1 MRGRSRRAE
10 PGGAGIAYHRTSG
23 NAFVGADGRLD
34 SWILQTPDCWGQ
46 RACTRP
52 EGIPRF
58 ERTLERDLAGA
69 RTVVDL
75 TTLIPFPFGAFRDAI
90 VRGLRRAYAGGQ
102 RPVIRVLGGCA
113 PPCAVSLPESP
124 AQAYA
129 DQLAAAIS
137 GDARVIVAAYRFP
150 PLGTPATL
158 PSLSFN
164 HSKTIAV
171 DGRVALVGGH
181 NLWGSDYV
189 QGYPRSPL
197 TNPVHDVTPRVEGP
211 VSAGVHKWANTLWR
225 AACVTA
231 RSTPPTAING
241 AAVAY
246 GPGTPRTCPAA
257 IRPPRAPRAGRVD
270 VLGFGRLSLLGVRP
284 PSGPTRPSG
293 RGAPDDPSP
302 CPTGLPFFT
311 PATESP
317 DWTNDRAYWPA
328 FDRRDPAGTG
338 LRALIRSARRRCSSP
353 SRICTGSASRRSRA
367 SARASTGACSTPSR
381 AGCWTASTCAW

>member
-1 MRGRSRRAE
+1 MH
-10 PGGAGIAYHRTSG
+10 P
-23 NAFVGADGRLD
+23 
-34 SWILQTPDCWGQ
+34 
-46 RACTRP
+46 P

-58 ERTLERDLAGA
+58 LRTLERDLAGA

-181 NLWGSDYV
+181 NLWGSDYI

-197 TNPVHDVTPRVEGP
+197 TNPVHDVTLRVEGP

-257 IRPPRAPRAGRVD
+257 IRPRGAARGARRRARLRPAQPLGRQAAERAHPAQRPGRARRPLAVPDRTAVLHAGDREPRLDQRPG
-270 VLGFGRLSLLGVRP
+270 LLAGVRP
-284 PSGPTRPSG
+284 S
-293 RGAPDDPSP
+293 
-302 CPTGLPFFT
+302 
-311 PATESP
+311 
-317 DWTNDRAYWPA
+317 
-328 FDRRDPAGTG
+328 
-338 LRALIRSARRRCSSP
+338 
-353 SRICTGSASRRSRA
+353 
-367 SARASTGACSTPSR
+367 
-381 AGCWTASTCAW
+381 